1 MAVFI
6 TDNHVVIDFTAR
18 VYHGGVDAQGVPS
31 LVHALDVGAGALR
44 DFLKIKSL
52 LEQRP
57 ESARLSDKDF
67 FGVGCLHDIVKD
79 KYYFNSQQ
87 ISLRS
92 LQSMGFPGLWI
103 ESLRFLTK
111 LKAEE
116 DGPDDSEKTK
126 VEHYKKFICR
136 ITEGEMTPARVVAI
150 MVKLA
155 DLEDNT
161 RGDRY
166 NPKESEERRV
176 VRRQNYEWAKEILGA
191 RLEEFLYG

>member
-1 MAVFI
+1 MAVLI
-6 TDNHVVIDFTAR
+6 TDMHFVIDFATR
-18 VYHGGVDAQGVPS
+18 VHHGSVDAQGVPS

-67 FGVGCLHDIVKD
+67 FGVGCLYDIVGNKRN
-79 KYYFNSQQ
+79 FNGQQ
-87 ISLRS
+87 ISFRS
-92 LQSMGFPGLWI
+92 LLKMGFPSLWI
-103 ESLRFLTK
+103 DSLRLVTK
-111 LKAEE
+111 LKDEE

-136 ITEGEMTPARVVAI
+136 IAEGEMTPTRVVAI

-155 DLEDNT
+155 DLADNT

-166 NPKESEERRV
+166 NPKESEKIRI
-176 VRRQNYEWAKEILGA
+176 VRRQNYEWAKEILRA